1 VVKEDRMMADLVAD
15 SVAEALEAKADVIIK
30 KTSEVEDNLEIK
42 TTIEV
47 VVTTG
52 RNLNTTEIT
61 STKEVINQAM
71 AEVWLTMEANA
82 DVVVVVVSN
91 HLVEVVETASVR
103 VAPAVLDMRMEAD
116 LNVTIVLELMAC

>member
-1 VVKEDRMMADLVAD
+1 MVKEDRMVADLVAD

-30 KTSEVEDNLEIK
+30 KTSEMEDNLEIN

-71 AEVWLTMEANA
+71 AEV
-82 DVVVVVVSN
+82 
-91 HLVEVVETASVR
+91 
-103 VAPAVLDMRMEAD
+103 
-116 LNVTIVLELMAC
+116 

>member
-1 VVKEDRMMADLVAD
+1 
-15 SVAEALEAKADVIIK
+15 
-30 KTSEVEDNLEIK
+30 
-42 TTIEV
+42 
-47 VVTTG
+47 
-52 RNLNTTEIT
+52 
-61 STKEVINQAM
+61 
-71 AEVWLTMEANA
+71 MEANV